1 MTITINGVKLN
12 MTTEAMKKLINA
24 KLSQPTVQKNIL
36 GPTSSSLEEWKTRM
50 HCVIDINHV
59 ANSRAVLTLVLISV
73 AFKGN
78 TVAMNLSMAISRR
91 LRTDTVR
98 DSILKYDPTLQPIV
112 VSGFWTKLPVLATIS
127 SITYNGQ
134 VVRLARKS
142 ETAMLT

>member
-1 MTITINGVKLN
+1 MTITINGVKLY

-24 KLSQPTVQKNIL
+24 KLSQLTVQKNIL

-50 HCVIDINHV
+50 HCVVDINHV
-59 ANSRAVLTLVLISV
+59 ASNKAVLTLVLISV

-91 LRTDTVR
+91 LKTDTVR

-127 SITYNGQ
+127 SITNNGQ

-142 ETAMLT
+142 ETAILT